1 MKIRRY
7 LIFIFC
13 FAALCLASL
22 SVSAAESFVSYFKD
36 GAISINSNA
45 RPDGT
50 HFVTFYN
57 TTSSSVKYYTF
68 QVPAS
73 GAPAG
78 SSFLLTAPSGS
89 MIISASVFWS
99 SLDFTEEGYW
109 DGSYGRLFLSPDEYE
124 LLSPAG
130 SGSNWGD
137 YRISQVAFDDISE
150 TFSDGFIYVTCS
162 LPATAIAY
170 PALKLTAPDPEPEPE
185 PPDLGGVGGASSELG
200 TFGTDDGTQNDIYS
214 AFKRLYDSLIG
225 IVSDDSVP
233 DDYEDNLTVPEDVVP
248 VLPDASVS
256 AYSADASVSAYSADA
271 YSSGGDYSEAA
282 VIVSQYRAVAGET
295 VYLDDYVDVSPYS
308 YEIVESS
315 QVAGQEYREGN
326 FYALHYRVELPVR
339 FVFVGHKGTAVFT
352 PQFFLNMTA
361 SFNDSD
367 GGHSYQ
373 YGEPSVYLL
382 PDSMPYDMDSS
393 FAPDSSA
400 GVRQSLD
407 GTLGFKIIDVPI
419 VNNISST
426 GYRIVIEFPL
436 YVYDSGS
443 AFVNPNSYSYETRLK
458 FNYLQYNSTLE
469 FTHES
474 DYTPDETLGNIYD
487 EQKNQNQIDND
498 RYEEEQ
504 ETIQEATGSV
514 TEGLGAVND
523 TLSSWEIIT
532 MPVTIMSDFLSAITS
547 SGTTVFTF
555 PSFSVAGQVL
565 WPSYSFDL
573 GGLVDRFPLLFD
585 SLHIISGI
593 LIVIWFVRYLWRKWS
608 VITGDD
614 LPMGEED

>member
-1 MKIRRY
+1 M
-7 LIFIFC
+7 
-13 FAALCLASL
+13 
-22 SVSAAESFVSYFKD
+22 
-36 GAISINSNA
+36 
-45 RPDGT
+45 
-50 HFVTFYN
+50 
-57 TTSSSVKYYTF
+57 
-68 QVPAS
+68 
-73 GAPAG
+73 
-78 SSFLLTAPSGS
+78 
-89 MIISASVFWS
+89 
-99 SLDFTEEGYW
+99 
-109 DGSYGRLFLSPDEYE
+109 
-124 LLSPAG
+124 
-130 SGSNWGD
+130 
-137 YRISQVAFDDISE
+137 
-150 TFSDGFIYVTCS
+150 
-162 LPATAIAY
+162 
-170 PALKLTAPDPEPEPE
+170 
-185 PPDLGGVGGASSELG
+185 
-200 TFGTDDGTQNDIYS
+200 
-214 AFKRLYDSLIG
+214 
-225 IVSDDSVP
+225 
-233 DDYEDNLTVPEDVVP
+233 PEDVVP

-256 AYSADASVSAYSADA
+256 AYSADAPVSAYSSDA

-361 SFNDSD
+361 SFKDSD